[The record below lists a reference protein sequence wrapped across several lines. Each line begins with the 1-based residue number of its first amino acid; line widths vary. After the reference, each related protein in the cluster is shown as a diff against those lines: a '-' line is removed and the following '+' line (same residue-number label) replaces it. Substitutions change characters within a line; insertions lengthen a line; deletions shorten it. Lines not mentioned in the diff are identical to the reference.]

1 MILAQVQA
9 YINDNGPITMH
20 QITKHFG
27 MEAQA
32 LQGMLQILMRKGLIE
47 QLQQAPTCNGCTSC
61 GRERHWPVVVV
72 AVVLVVMVVLV
83 EVVVV
88 DEVVNGHTGQA
99 LP

>member
-61 GRERHWPVVVV
+61 DGHLQISYQKPVSQNV
-72 AVVLVVMVVLV
+72 
-83 EVVVV
+83 
-88 DEVVNGHTGQA
+88 
-99 LP
+99 